1 MAAADKTIKRTVIT
15 RDQIELE
22 QSNGEPFAQMLK
34 AFLLEGQ
41 DPNEALLAEYDVNVK
56 VQRLDRRGRPEH
68 GIKFRTER
76 LVAAESDIF
85 DDILDEL
92 GSGRYN
98 FFIEYRKAG
107 TDGPDKVVVVRDL
120 PVGSQQPAGMV
131 MNNPEREDSTLPALQ
146 LVMQSM
152 QESNKLL
159 MGMVTAIIN
168 KNPGSDVANV
178 VAAIQKGIDLG
189 SQALSAVPIEEED
202 EEEGDETAE
211 EKLLNLGLKIFEL
224 AKQKPEGD
232 PLRQAVIDQ
241 GLDPQAQIP
250 PVNTGDAQ

>member
-22 QSNGEPFAQMLK
+22 QSNGEPFAQMVK

-41 DPNEALLAEYDVNVK
+41 DPSEELLAEYDVNVK

-68 GIKFRTER
+68 GVKFRGEY
-76 LVAAESDIF
+76 LVKGESDIF
-85 DDILDEL
+85 DDILDDL
-92 GSGRYN
+92 GPGRYN

-107 TDGPDKVVVVRDL
+107 TEGPDKVVVVRDL

-131 MNNPEREDSTLPALQ
+131 NPPEREDSTLPALQ

-168 KNPGSDVANV
+168 KNPGSDAANIV
-178 VAAIQKGIDLG
+178 DAIHKGIELG
-189 SQALSAVPIEEED
+189 SQAANALPID
-202 EEEGDETAE
+202 GDEVDGE
-211 EKLLNLGLKIFEL
+211 ETTEDKLLDLGIKIFEL
-224 AKQKPEGD
+224 AQKAPEGD
-232 PLRQAVIDQ
+232 PLRKVVTDQ
-241 GLDPQAQIP
+241 GLDPTAQIP
-250 PVNTGDAQ
+250 PAHPEGGS

>member
-22 QSNGEPFAQMLK
+22 QSNGEPFAQMVK
-34 AFLLEGQ
+34 ALLLEGQ
-41 DPNEALLAEYDVNVK
+41 DPSEAMLAEYELNVK

-68 GIKFRTER
+68 GVKFRTER

-92 GSGRYN
+92 GPGRYN

-107 TDGPDKVVVVRDL
+107 TEGPDKVVVVRDL
-120 PVGSQQPAGMV
+120 SVGSHQAAGMV
-131 MNNPEREDSTLPALQ
+131 VNPPEREDSTLPALQ

-168 KNPGSDVANV
+168 KNPGSDAANIV
-178 VAAIQKGIDLG
+178 DAIHKGIELG
-189 SQALSAVPIEEED
+189 SQAANALPID
-202 EEEGDETAE
+202 GDEVDGE
-211 EKLLNLGLKIFEL
+211 ETIEDKLLDLGIKIFEL
-224 AKQKPEGD
+224 AQKAPEGD
-232 PLRQAVIDQ
+232 PLRKVVTDQ
-241 GLDPQAQIP
+241 GLDPTAQIP
-250 PVNTGDAQ
+250 PAHPEGGS